1 MTSIGRGVLATGT
14 ALVLA
19 IGTGCARESGF
30 AGLRFTVAEGLN
42 SNEFVREGPVA
53 AHLVLR
59 SGRDPRMVVAFPAGD
74 SGVGV
79 WFAPLSAPAAWTV
92 TGAPQ
97 PRRESDSRG
106 RPLYGIAFEATI
118 AAPELVLNQAIL
130 SSVRVLRD
138 FDQYGTVAPEVLV
151 APTVSGNTLGWARDR
166 LDGAPGYRLTITVTD
181 GSVRPGGTALAA
193 GADGR
198 IGLRISSLTGDTPL
212 TPLPGNDLLNGTQ
225 RRLGSAENTLAYLGY
240 REKFLAG
247 SWHFDTY
254 FGRDTLISLM
264 LLMPVLAPAAVDAGL
279 DSVLTRLSP
288 DGRVA
293 HEESVSEHAIL
304 QHRRQDGTASAAPI
318 YDYAM
323 IDETYLLAPVIA
335 AYLLDDRAG
344 SAQARD
350 YFRADPRRATDL
362 VGNLRRVVATAGAF
376 ARDPRYAN
384 LIGLPPGQA
393 AGQWRDS
400 ADGLA
405 GGWYPY
411 DVNCILVPAALEAA
425 ARLAGSG
432 LLDPALGAAD
442 RAALAQAAADATIWR
457 STAARLFSVTMG
469 TADAARAATAYAT
482 EVGVRPDDA
491 LAALGSNP
499 FSFNAIALDAD
510 GGPIPVVHSDEVF
523 DLLFGAPAPEALARE
538 IAIMAAPFPL
548 GLTTG
553 AGVLVA
559 NPVFAD
565 PDVRQRFTAHDYHG
579 TVAWSWV
586 QAAFAA
592 GLNRQ
597 LARTDLPGAV
607 RDQLIVARKALWQTI
622 DAVAPMRNSELWSW
636 IYRDGAYQPVA
647 FGAETA
653 DVTESDAAQLWST
666 AYLAIAPP

>member
-1 MTSIGRGVLATGT
+1 MTNLRTGVLAAGI

-19 IGTGCARESGF
+19 ITAGCARESGTV
-30 AGLRFTVAEGLN
+30 GLRFAVAEGLN
-42 SNEFVREGPVA
+42 TNDFVQQGPVA

-59 SGRDPRMVVAFPAGD
+59 SGHEPRLVVAFPAGD

-92 TGAPQ
+92 TDTPQ
-97 PRRESDSRG
+97 PHRENDSRG
-106 RPLYGIAFEATI
+106 RPQYGIAFDATI
-118 AAPELVLNQAIL
+118 ATPELVPRQAIL

-138 FDQYGTVAPEVLV
+138 FDQNSTVPPEVLV
-151 APTVSGNTLGWARDR
+151 APTVSGSTLSWARDR
-166 LDGAPGYRLTITVTD
+166 LDGAPGYHLTITVTD
-181 GSVRPGGTALAA
+181 GSVRPDGAALAA

-198 IGLRISSLTGDTPL
+198 IGLRITSSTGDTPL
-212 TPLPGNDLLNGTQ
+212 TPLSGNDLLNGTQ
-225 RRLGSAENTLAYLGY
+225 RRLGPAENTLAYLSY

-264 LLMPVLAPAAVDAGL
+264 LLMPALAPAAVDAGL

-293 HEESVSEHAIL
+293 HEESIAEYAVLE
-304 QHRRQDGTASAAPI
+304 HRRQDGTSSSAPI
-318 YDYAM
+318 YDYTM

-344 SAQARD
+344 STHARD
-350 YFRADPRRATDL
+350 YFRADPRRASEL
-362 VGNLRRVVATAGAF
+362 VSNLRRVVATANAF
-376 ARDPRYAN
+376 ARDPLYTN

-400 ADGLA
+400 PYGLA
-405 GGWYPY
+405 GGRYPY
-411 DVNCILVPAALEAA
+411 DVNCVLVPAALEAA
-425 ARLAGSG
+425 ARLTASG

-442 RAALAQAAADATIWR
+442 RVALAPAAADATIWR
-457 STAARLFSVTMG
+457 AAAASLFSVTVSN
-469 TADAARAATAYAT
+469 AAAARAIPAYAA
-482 EVGVRPDDA
+482 EIGVRPGDA
-491 LAALGSNP
+491 LRALGSNP

-510 GGPIPVVHSDEVF
+510 GHAIPVVHTDEVF
-523 DLLFGAPAPEALARE
+523 DLLFGSPTPEALARDVT
-538 IAIMAAPFPL
+538 ILATPFPL

-553 AGVLVA
+553 AGLLVA
-559 NPVFAD
+559 NPAFAD
-565 PDVRQRFTAHDYHG
+565 PTVRQGITTHDYHG

-586 QAAFAA
+586 QAAFAT

-597 LARTDLPGAV
+597 LARTDLPATV
-607 RDQLIVARKALWQTI
+607 RDQLITARKALWHTI

-636 IYRDGAYQPVA
+636 AYRDGAYHPVA
-647 FGAETA
+647 FGAATA
-653 DVTESDAAQLWST
+653 DATESDAAQLWST
-666 AYLAIAPP
+666 AYLAITPP